1 VFVTGVADIFPVI
14 SLLLYFVVKSLGSKL
29 TCLSS
34 LAVTVKVTVAPSTTV
49 CSFDE
54 ISNVGGWVSG
64 ASVGVTGL
72 LLSEVTVP
80 LLLVTTV
87 SAVIG
92 FPDKASLTV
101 TVAVSPLV
109 VPVPIT
115 VFPS

>member
-1 VFVTGVADIFPVI
+1 MSVTEVADTFPVI
-14 SLLLYFVVKSLGSKL
+14 SLLLYFFVKSLGSKL
-29 TCLSS
+29 TFLSS
-34 LAVTVKVTVAPSTTV
+34 LAVTVKVTVSPSTTV
-49 CSFDE
+49 CLAGE
-54 ISNVGGWVSG
+54 IVNVGGCVSG

-72 LLSEVTVP
+72 LRTEVTVP
-80 LLLVTTV
+80 PLFTTV

-92 FPDKASLTV
+92 FPGNSPLTV

>member
-1 VFVTGVADIFPVI
+1 MFVTGVADIFPVI